1 MIKEQFPDWRFSAPS
16 SAAAIESAEAEL
28 AIRLPED
35 LKVLYMQA
43 DGFRES
49 IGNSSYLLPLDEL
62 VGVTTSLWMEWQG
75 LRPGFDIKPFVFFG
89 LSSADEAWG
98 INWTRPGEIIAFH
111 HHMEGEYELLGSTIL
126 EVYKADF
133 EKLT

>member
-1 MIKEQFPDWRFSAPS
+1 MIKEQFPGWRFSAPS
-16 SAAAIESAEAEL
+16 SAAAIESAEVDL
-28 AIRLPED
+28 GIRLPEE

-62 VGVTTSLWMEWQG
+62 VGVTTSLWMEWEG
-75 LRPGFDIKPFVFFG
+75 FRPEFDIKPFVFFG

-98 INWTRPGEIIAFH
+98 INWKRPGEIIAFH
-111 HHMEGEYELLGSTIL
+111 HHMEGEYELVGSTIL

>member
-1 MIKEQFPDWRFSAPS
+1 
-16 SAAAIESAEAEL
+16 
-28 AIRLPED
+28 
-35 LKVLYMQA
+35 MQA

-62 VGVTTSLWMEWQG
+62 VGVTTSLWMEWEG
-75 LRPGFDIKPFVFFG
+75 FRPEFDIKPFVFFG

-98 INWTRPGEIIAFH
+98 INWKRPGEIIAFH
-111 HHMEGEYELLGSTIL
+111 HHMEGEYELVGSTIL